1 MNKLTNSATK
11 LSLTAAFVVLASANG
26 FGQFTDIPL
35 YSNVSN
41 SSGAVFNVG
50 NGVEVG
56 DQIGFVAQGSAL
68 DFDVKSFS
76 FETFGSG
83 LGDAGSSP
91 ARAQLRFY
99 SADSQTGTNV
109 QSLELITA
117 AFTVADGFQTH
128 TIAIPEDGG
137 SHYPVGAEGSFFW
150 TVEFSGIPGAGS
162 AGLTLSDPPTI
173 GTSFDDYLENST
185 PGNVNTV
192 EFKQFTDGSAAN
204 FSAVALGD
212 LTVPEPTVLSLG
224 LVGGLAFLRMRRR
237 K

>member
-11 LSLTAAFVVLASANG
+11 LGLTAAIAVLASVNG
-26 FGQFTDIPL
+26 FGQFTDITL

-41 SSGAVFNVG
+41 SSGAVYNVD

-56 DQIGFVAQGSAL
+56 DQIGLDAQGKAL
-68 DFDVKSFS
+68 GYNIKGFS

-83 LGDAGSSP
+83 LGAAGSSD
-91 ARAQLRFY
+91 AKAQLRFY
-99 SADSQTGTNV
+99 SAGSSAGTDV

-117 AFTVADGFQTH
+117 AFEVADGYQTH
-128 TIAIPEDGG
+128 SIAIPEDGG
-137 SHYPVGAEGSFFW
+137 SNYAVGAEGSFFW
-150 TVEFSGIPGAGS
+150 TVEFSNIPGGAS
-162 AGLTLSDPPTI
+162 AGLTLSDPPTV
-173 GTSFDDYLENST
+173 GSSFNDYLENAN

-224 LVGGLAFLRMRRR
+224 VVGGLAFLRMRRR